1 MKICF
6 YGTYD
11 RTFSSNTLVMRGLEE
26 NGVRVLEVNAHVPI
40 TRLDKKDDMGF
51 LQLIKRVFRKLKL
64 IPVTIKNLSTIRS
77 CDVIYVGY
85 PGHFDVIP
93 AFIVAKLLRKK
104 LIFNPLIIF
113 YTGFVEEQGILDP
126 NSILAKIILRC
137 EGMMYKMCDLVLAD
151 TPRRKSQL
159 IDLFGL
165 DRDKISILPIGA
177 DDKIY
182 VSKAKKKD
190 GYFNAVY
197 YGLFSPVHGVEYIIE
212 AAQKLNKYP
221 KIRFQLIGKGNKY
234 DEIVSLAKKNKL
246 KNVIFYPDLTEKNSL
261 SYLQQADVF
270 FGFLSDHP
278 VVSQA
283 IPNKVYQG
291 LALGKTVVTAGSPV
305 MRDVFSDRENIYFC
319 KQASAQSVAESIEDL
334 YLNPKLSENI
344 GQNGYRLFQSNF
356 RPKIVGKTLKEIL
369 EIKFQL

>member
-1 MKICF
+1 MKVCF

-51 LQLIKRVFRKLKL
+51 LQLVKRVFRKLKL
-64 IPVTIKNLSTIRS
+64 IPVTLKNIDTIRS

-126 NSILAKIILRC
+126 NSILAKIILKC
-137 EGMMYKMCDLVLAD
+137 EGLMYKMCDLVLAD
-151 TPRRKSQL
+151 TPHRKAQL
-159 IDLFGL
+159 IKLFGL
-165 DRDKISILPIGA
+165 DRDKVSILPIGA

-182 VSKAKKKD
+182 VSKTKKKD

-197 YGLFSPVHGVEYIIE
+197 YGLFSPVHGVEHILE
-212 AAQKLNKYP
+212 AAGKLKKYP

-234 DEIVSLAKKNKL
+234 DEMVSLSRKNKL

-261 SYLQQADVF
+261 YYLQQADIF

-291 LALGKTVVTAGSPV
+291 LALGKAVVTADSPV
-305 MRDVFSDRENIYFC
+305 IRDVFQDQHNIYFC
-319 KQASAQSVAESIEDL
+319 KQASAQSVAESVEDL
-334 YLNPKLSENI
+334 YSDPKLCESI
-344 GQNGYRLFQSNF
+344 GQNGYRLFRSNF
-356 RPKIVGKTLKEIL
+356 RPKMIGKTLNEIL
-369 EIKFQL
+369 EDKLQ